1 MSLKN
6 SIYHASLSL
15 VLAVANAAGKTDIP
29 LLVTNNC
36 RDTVWPG
43 LFTSNGSG
51 PESTGFELSAGSSRN
66 LSVLS
71 DWNGRIWGRTNCTF
85 NGDRVGSCGTGACG
99 TSLECSAT
107 GETATLAEFNLQ
119 AHANQ
124 SFYDISLVD
133 GYNLPMAIQIIPT
146 NGTSVPPSN
155 ETNLICAGSLQGF
168 NPNKN
173 FNPYNTTD
181 STYYGTTSSQPLS
194 FESKMSHADVSHWC
208 PWDLQFT
215 PMEEV
220 GNTRL
225 PFDPC
230 RSLCTKTGK
239 SEHCCTGK
247 HNSAKTCK
255 PNYYSKRAKAV
266 CPDAYSFAY
275 DDASSTF
282 TVPTGTGFEVVFCPE
297 GRSTVIKRTLAGTSG
312 AGSLGRSLLTLWTG
326 VVVAVWF
333 S

>member
-1 MSLKN
+1 MSLRN
-6 SIYHASLSL
+6 FMYHASWILP
-15 VLAVANAAGKTDIP
+15 VANAAGKTEVP
-29 LLVTNNC
+29 LLVTNSC

-43 LFTSNGSG
+43 LFTSGGTG
-51 PESTGFELSAGSSRN
+51 PETMGFELTTGSTRN

-85 NGDRVGSCGTGACG
+85 DGKGVGSCGTGACG
-99 TSLECSAT
+99 TSLVCSAT
-107 GETATLAEFNLQ
+107 GETATLAEFNLE
-119 AHANQ
+119 AHADQ

-168 NPNKN
+168 DPNKN
-173 FNPYNTTD
+173 FNPYNTTKNP
-181 STYYGTTSSQPLS
+181 YYGTTSTHPLS
-194 FESKMSHADVSHWC
+194 FDTKMSQADISHWC
-208 PWDLQFT
+208 PWDLQFH
-215 PMEEV
+215 PVEEV
-220 GNTRL
+220 GNTRP

-230 RSLCTKTGK
+230 LSLCTKTGK
-239 SEHCCTGK
+239 PEHCCTGKK

-255 PNYYSKRAKAV
+255 ANYYSKRAKAV

-275 DDASSTF
+275 DDDSSTF
-282 TVPTGTGFEVVFCPE
+282 TVPTGTGFEVVFCPV
-297 GRSTVIKRTLAGTSG
+297 GRSTVIKKTLGGTSG
-312 AGSLGRSLLTLWTG
+312 ARSLETSLFAILAG
-326 VVVAVWF
+326 VLIALWF